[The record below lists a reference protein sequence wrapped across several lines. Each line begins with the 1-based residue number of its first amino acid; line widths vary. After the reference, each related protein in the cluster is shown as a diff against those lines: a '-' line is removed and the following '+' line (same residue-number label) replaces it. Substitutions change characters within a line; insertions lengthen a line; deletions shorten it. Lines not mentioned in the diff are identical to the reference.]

1 MITACFLFDNAPLE
15 IKSVGFWE
23 KSNKCN
29 NVAFMRITSLL
40 LALVLFSSFAFAQQ
54 KIQGTVQDSK
64 GPLEFANVLIKEM
77 GIGAVTDNLGRFELL
92 SLQPGQYTLQVSL
105 IGYSS
110 QTKRISIPFAGQ
122 SLDFRM
128 DQLDASLDE
137 VVVSGTMQEVSKLD
151 SPVPVEVYKAA
162 FFKANPTP
170 SLFES
175 LQNVNGVRPQ
185 INCNVCNT
193 GDIHIN
199 GLEGPYTMILI
210 DGMPIVS
217 GLATVYGLT
226 GIPQSLIDRIEVVK
240 GPASTLY
247 GSEAVGGLINVITK
261 RPELAPIVSVDAF
274 ASGWGEINTDVGLKQ
289 KLGRSVQSLTGL
301 NVFWYDNPIDKNGDG
316 FTDLTLQKRVSVFQ
330 KFDIQR
336 KGGRVF
342 NLAGRYVN
350 ENRWGGQM
358 DWTEADRGGD
368 QIYGES
374 ILTERWEA
382 FGTYQLPVKELVNF
396 QFSAN
401 GHKQDS
407 YYGTTFYLA
416 DQTIAFGQLT
426 WVKEAGKH
434 NFLLGSAYRYTKY
447 DDNTPATSSEGGSR
461 NFPSEIHLPGVFLQ
475 DEIRFS
481 SKHSLLAG
489 LRYDYNSV
497 HGNIY
502 SPRLNYKWVSED
514 KSTVFRASVGN
525 GFRVANV
532 FTEDHAALTG
542 AREVVFTE
550 ELAPE
555 RSWNTNLNL
564 VKKIY
569 SDQGNYLGLDGS
581 IFYTHFTN
589 RIVPDYETNPNQI
602 IYANLDG
609 SAVSKGISLNVDA
622 VWNSGFKV
630 LAGATLMDVSLT
642 EGGEKVRQLLTERFS
657 GVWTIGYEFQLLGM
671 TVDYTG
677 NVYSPMRLP
686 LLGELDDRPE
696 YSPWW
701 SIQNIQL
708 TKTCGTKWEIYGGVK
723 NLLNFTPPANS
734 IARAFDPFDS
744 GVELDPAGNVL
755 STPSNPNALTFDP
768 SYVFAPN
775 QGIRGFLGVRFTL
788 N

>member
-1 MITACFLFDNAPLE
+1 MSKLVFTFLLSFLFMGE
-15 IKSVGFWE
+15 SFGQH
-23 KSNKCN
+23 
-29 NVAFMRITSLL
+29 SLSGR
-40 LALVLFSSFAFAQQ
+40 VFSKANP
-54 KIQGTVQDSK
+54 V
-64 GPLEFANVLIKEM
+64 EFANVLIKGTSLGAMTDSLGSFRIEDIPA
-77 GIGAVTDNLGRFELL
+77 GTVQLQISRIGFLTESIQVKIPMSESTLSVKLKELD
-92 SLQPGQYTLQVSL
+92 S
-105 IGYSS
+105 
-110 QTKRISIPFAGQ
+110 
-122 SLDFRM
+122 
-128 DQLDASLDE
+128 SLDE

-261 RPELAPIVSVDAF
+261 RPEIAPLVSVDAF
-274 ASGWGEINTDVGLKQ
+274 ASGWGEVNTDIGIKSA
-289 KLGRSVQSLTGL
+289 LGKSIQSLSGI

-316 FTDLTLQKRVSVFQ
+316 FTDLTLQKRISLFQ

-336 KGGRVF
+336 EGGKAF

-358 DWTEADRGGD
+358 NWTEANRGGD
-368 QIYGES
+368 EIYGES
-374 ILTERWEA
+374 IETKRWEA
-382 FGTYQLPVKELVNF
+382 FGTYQLPVKELVTF
-396 QFSAN
+396 QFSTN
-401 GHKQDS
+401 GHRQDS
-407 YYGTTFYLA
+407 YYGTTFFLA

-426 WVKEAGKH
+426 WIKEAGKH
-434 NFLLGSAYRYTKY
+434 NLLLGSAYRYTHY
-447 DDNTPATSSEGGSR
+447 DDNTTATSMEGGSR

-475 DEIRFS
+475 DEIRFTS
-481 SKHSLLAG
+481 NQSLLAG

-497 HGNIY
+497 HGSIL
-502 SPRLNYKWVSED
+502 SPRLNYKIVSED
-514 KSTVFRASVGN
+514 KSTVFRVSAGN

-542 AREVVFTE
+542 AREVVFEE

-569 SDQGNYLGLDGS
+569 SDAGNYFGFDGS
-581 IFYTHFTN
+581 IFYTYFTN

-609 SAVSKGISLNVDA
+609 SAVSKGVSLNLDA

-630 LAGATLMDVSLT
+630 LAGATLMDVSLD
-642 EGGEKVRQLLTERFS
+642 EDGEKVRQLLTERFS
-657 GVWTIGYEFQLLGM
+657 GVWTIGYEFQNLGL
-671 TVDYTG
+671 TIDYTG

-686 LLGELDDRPE
+686 LLGELDARPE
-696 YSPWW
+696 FSPWW

-708 TKTCGTKWEIYGGVK
+708 TKKFGEKWEVYGGVK

-734 IARAFDPFDS
+734 IARAFDPFDR
-744 GVELDPAGNVL
+744 GVEFDQGGHVIP
-755 STPSNPNALTFDP
+755 TPSNPNALTFDP
-768 SYVFAPN
+768 TYVFAPN
-775 QGIRGFLGVRFTL
+775 QGIRGFFGVRFGL
-788 N
+788 E

>member
-1 MITACFLFDNAPLE
+1 
-15 IKSVGFWE
+15 
-23 KSNKCN
+23 
-29 NVAFMRITSLL
+29 
-40 LALVLFSSFAFAQQ
+40 
-54 KIQGTVQDSK
+54 
-64 GPLEFANVLIKEM
+64 
-77 GIGAVTDNLGRFELL
+77 
-92 SLQPGQYTLQVSL
+92 
-105 IGYSS
+105 
-110 QTKRISIPFAGQ
+110 
-122 SLDFRM
+122 
-128 DQLDASLDE
+128 
-137 VVVSGTMQEVSKLD
+137 MQEVSKLD

-185 INCNVCNT
+185 INCNICNT

-261 RPELAPIVSVDAF
+261 RTEIAPVFSADVF
-274 ASGWGEINTDVGLKQ
+274 ASGWGEINAD
-289 KLGRSVQSLTGL
+289 LGVKSTLGKSVQSLTGVNL
-301 NVFWYDNPIDKNGDG
+301 FWYDNPIDNNGDG
-316 FTDLTLQKRVSVFQ
+316 FTDLTLQKRFSLFQ
-330 KFDIQR
+330 KFQIQR
-336 KGGRVF
+336 KANRVF
-342 NLAGRYVN
+342 SLAGRYVN
-350 ENRWGGQM
+350 ENRWGGQVN
-358 DWTEADRGGD
+358 WTDSDRGGE

-407 YYGTTFYLA
+407 YYGPTFYLA
-416 DQTIAFGQLT
+416 NQSIAFGQLT

-434 NFLLGSAYRYTKY
+434 NLLLGSAYRYTYY
-447 DDNTPATSSEGGSR
+447 DDNTPATSNESGSQ
-461 NFPSEIHLPGVFLQ
+461 NFPSEIHLPGVFVQ
-475 DEIRFS
+475 DEFKFNS
-481 SKHSLLAG
+481 SQSLLAG

-497 HGNIY
+497 HGSIL

-569 SDQGNYLGLDGS
+569 SDRGNYVGLDGS
-581 IFYTHFTN
+581 IFYTNFTN
-589 RIVPDYETNPNQI
+589 RIIPDYETNPNQI

-630 LAGATLMDVSLT
+630 LAGATLMDVSLE
-642 EGGEKVRQLLTERFS
+642 EGGVKERQLLTERFS
-657 GVWTIGYEFQLLGM
+657 GVWTIGYVFQRIGL

-686 LLGELDDRPE
+686 LLGDLDDRPE

-708 TKTCGTKWEIYGGVK
+708 TKSFGTKCEIYGGVK
-723 NLLNFTPPANS
+723 NLLNYTPPANS
-734 IARAFDPFDS
+734 IARAFDPFDR
-744 GVELDPAGNVL
+744 GVEFDKSGQVIP
-755 STPSNPNALTFDP
+755 TPENPQALTFDP
-768 SYVFAPN
+768 TYVFAPN
-775 QGIRGFLGVRFTL
+775 QGIRGFLGVRFTM